1 MELSVVIPNY
11 NGALMLS
18 SCIEHVIF
26 AIEKAQIKT
35 FEIIVSDDASTD
47 NSKTVCLNI
56 NTAVCRLCPQYRIFG
71 KRKSWHK
78 CFKI

>member
-26 AIEKAQIKT
+26 AIEKAQIK
-35 FEIIVSDDASTD
+35 
-47 NSKTVCLNI
+47 NLKL
-56 NTAVCRLCPQYRIFG
+56 
-71 KRKSWHK
+71 
-78 CFKI
+78 